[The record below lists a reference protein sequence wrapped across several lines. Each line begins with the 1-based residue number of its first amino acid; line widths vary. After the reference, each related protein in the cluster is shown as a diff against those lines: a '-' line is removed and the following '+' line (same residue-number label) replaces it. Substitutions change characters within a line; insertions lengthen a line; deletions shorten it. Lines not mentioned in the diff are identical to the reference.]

1 MDSGPCR
8 NDKVNFMAA
17 KVSTKEIRQL
27 VIERI
32 KTLSS
37 GRKISI
43 GSEGSFSK
51 EELIDHVKTGDK
63 IGEKIV
69 KVQMNYLRSFKLGF
83 LKDNKK

>member
-1 MDSGPCR
+1 MP
-8 NDKVNFMAA
+8 A

-27 VIERI
+27 VVERI

-51 EELIDHVKTGDK
+51 EELIDHIRIGDK
-63 IGEKIV
+63 VGEKII
-69 KVQMNYLRSFKLGF
+69 KVQMNYLRSFKTGF
-83 LKDNKK
+83 LKDDKK

>member
-1 MDSGPCR
+1 
-8 NDKVNFMAA
+8 MAA

>member
-1 MDSGPCR
+1 
-8 NDKVNFMAA
+8 MAG
-17 KVSTKEIRQL
+17 KVSSKEIKQL